1 MMRKTKEKK
10 NDEMVR
16 KIVTERGR
24 KRQTILKTKNIVT
37 VKIIEGNK
45 KVDIVRQNENEEER
59 RK

>member
-24 KRQTILKTKNIVT
+24 RRQTILKTKNIVA

-45 KVDIVRQNENEEER
+45 KVDIVRQNENEEQR